1 MQTKNPARAI
11 APGFSIVQAC
21 FQLLPCKRL
30 ALARLLGFRDGGLM
44 VPGLAM
50 TQGMIAQ

>member
-1 MQTKNPARAI
+1 MQKKNPARAI

-21 FQLLPCKRL
+21 FQLLPCKCL
-30 ALARLLGFRDGGLM
+30 ALARLAGFRDGGLM

>member
-1 MQTKNPARAI
+1 MQKKTRREQSRRV
-11 APGFSIVQAC
+11 FLFVQAC
-21 FQLLPCKRL
+21 FRLLPCKRL
-30 ALARLLGFRDGGLM
+30 ALARLLGFRDGRLM